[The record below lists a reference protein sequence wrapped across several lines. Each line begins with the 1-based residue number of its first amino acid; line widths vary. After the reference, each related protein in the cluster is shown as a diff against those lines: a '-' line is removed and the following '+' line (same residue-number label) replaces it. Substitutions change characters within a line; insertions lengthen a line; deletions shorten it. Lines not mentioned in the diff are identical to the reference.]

1 MNLQPSTESF
11 LSDVEKFA
19 QRKFRYRLEIGSLV
33 ELAGSLSLQ
42 RVLDDVTF
50 YAKFL
55 TNAFNVLQRIGKDSP
70 DAAKLSV
77 EFQEGIE
84 KISTML
90 RTLIKGGPAEVR
102 NLFLQRFLSL
112 SGKSLN
118 ELLALCRELCWLK
131 NYALERSRQNN

>member
-90 RTLIKGGPAEVR
+90 RTLIKEGPA
-102 NLFLQRFLSL
+102 
-112 SGKSLN
+112 
-118 ELLALCRELCWLK
+118 
-131 NYALERSRQNN
+131 